1 MYVVKPNGY
10 SFVPQGHETPVKGHG
25 TTVKG
30 HDHMVQGH
38 EVMHVCGSVMGG
50 HEERGARIG
59 YRGPRGHS
67 RLVETGS
74 VSPKIRRRAKRGWMK
89 NAHHHRTLPPSLPR
103 YYCGGCCSGWML
115 LLRISG
121 NYYCRNSSSSSGTSC
136 SSMLF
141 WVSLGGKQDHHV
153 LQGRT
158 FELRFFSLH
167 REIHPSSRRNRRPRE
182 TAAS

>member
-1 MYVVKPNGY
+1 MRPR
-10 SFVPQGHETPVKGHG
+10 SRDMRPQLRDMITWFRE
-25 TTVKG
+25 
-30 HDHMVQGH
+30 H
-38 EVMHVCGSVMGG
+38 EVMHVCGSFMGV

-59 YRGPRGHS
+59 TEDHAATHVWS
-67 RLVETGS
+67 
-74 VSPKIRRRAKRGWMK
+74 KQA
-89 NAHHHRTLPPSLPR
+89 
-103 YYCGGCCSGWML
+103 
-115 LLRISG
+115 LLRIAG
-121 NYYCRNSSSSSGTSC
+121 NYYCRNSSSSSSTSC